1 MPDQSRR
8 DRYKASRLPQHQA
21 SQYTCNG
28 HAPNHPIQLRSPEME
43 GNSIKKEPRSSLLAS
58 ASPPD
63 ASAPHPDEDVEMAD
77 ARESFPPAPIKRP
90 SSERDDNDEEKQGSP
105 KRRRTATP
113 AQDAPCQSTP
123 EVARRSPS
131 PTFEEP
137 ITAVPYTEPLFDDE
151 PTHLLKRSIAIALSC
166 VGFNSASKEA
176 MDAFVAEA
184 NSCMCIEPVFKRI
197 ILTA

>member
-1 MPDQSRR
+1 
-8 DRYKASRLPQHQA
+8 
-21 SQYTCNG
+21 
-28 HAPNHPIQLRSPEME
+28 ME
-43 GNSIKKEPRSSLLAS
+43 GNSIKKEPRSSAS

-63 ASAPHPDEDVEMAD
+63 ALVAQPDEDVEMAD
-77 ARESFPPAPIKRP
+77 ARESSSPAPIKRP

-113 AQDAPCQSTP
+113 AQDTPSQSTP
-123 EVARRSPS
+123 EVACRSPS

-137 ITAVPYTEPLFDDE
+137 ITAVPCTEPLFDDE
-151 PTHLLKRSIAIALSC
+151 PTHFLKRSIAIALSC
-166 VGFNSASKEA
+166 VGFDSASKEA